1 MRRSFSKNTLPDL
14 VKKKEGIWNIP
25 AALGRIGA
33 RKSTLHKELK
43 NVLGFRC
50 RNTALYEM
58 ALIHRSSREK
68 KDENNERLEYLG
80 DAILGA
86 VIGDFLYRKY
96 PYQPEGYLTEMRSKI
111 VNRQRLNDIAIRMGL
126 RRLTIYNKS
135 NNYLKISGIFGN
147 TLEAIIGAIYLDQG
161 FEKTKRFIF
170 KRIIVPHIDLETLEN
185 EEINHKN
192 KLYGWANKYSHQL
205 DFELL
210 DEHLEG
216 GRRLFTVA
224 IVVDGK
230 TVCSAQAFNKKDAGQ
245 IAAREALGLLGIQ
258 AEKE

>member
-1 MRRSFSKNTLPDL
+1 MKTK
-14 VKKKEGIWNIP
+14 VAIWNLP
-25 AALGRIGA
+25 AVLERIGM
-33 RKSTLHKELK
+33 RKSALHRELK
-43 NVLGFRC
+43 NVLGFSC

-58 ALIHRSSREK
+58 ALVHRSSREK

-111 VNRQRLNDIAIRMGL
+111 VNRQQLNDIAIRMGL
-126 RRLTIYNKS
+126 RRLTVYNKA

-147 TLEAIIGAIYLDQG
+147 TLEAIIGAVYLDQG
-161 FEKTKRFIF
+161 YEKTKHFIF
-170 KRIIVPHIDLETLEN
+170 NRIIVPHIDLEKLES

-192 KLYGWANKYSHQL
+192 KLYGWANKYSHRL

-230 TVCSAQAFNKKDAGQ
+230 KVCSAQGYNKKDAGQ
-245 IAAREALGLLGIQ
+245 TAAREALGLLGIQ
-258 AEKE
+258 GEKE

>member
-1 MRRSFSKNTLPDL
+1 MKSN
-14 VKKKEGIWNIP
+14 KEGIWKIP
-25 AALGRIGA
+25 ASLGKLAFGS
-33 RKSTLHKELK
+33 STLHKELK
-43 NVLGFRC
+43 NVLGFAPRK
-50 RNTALYEM
+50 TALYEM
-58 ALIHRSSREK
+58 ALSHRSSKEK

-86 VIGDFLYRKY
+86 IIGDFLYKKY

-111 VNRQRLNDIAIRMGL
+111 VNRQRLNDIAIKMGL
-126 RRLTIYNKS
+126 RRLTIYNKN

-147 TLEAIIGAIYLDQG
+147 TLEALIGATYLDQG
-161 FEKTKRFIF
+161 YEKTKQFVF
-170 KRIIVPHIDLETLEN
+170 KRIVLPYIDLETLEN

-192 KLYGWANKYSHQL
+192 KIYGWANKYNHQL
-205 DFELL
+205 DFELI

-216 GRRLFTVA
+216 GRRLFTIA

-230 TVCSAQAFNKKDAGQ
+230 IICSAKAYNKKDAGQ
-245 IAAREALGLLGIQ
+245 LASREALELLGIN